1 MPGEIRI
8 DDALGRATISIEP
21 EENGDERAARLEQ
34 EREEARFDLM
44 KRRVLFFVFL
54 AALTAVGAISGY
66 GAAFDA
72 SASADTKRWAQT
84 VLSALLTGALS
95 FVVGQATATRRP

>member
-21 EENGDERAARLEQ
+21 EETLDERSARLER
-34 EREEARFDLM
+34 ERNEARFDLM

-54 AALTAVGAISGY
+54 VAVAALGAVSGY
-66 GAAFDA
+66 EAVFDA

-95 FVVGQATATRRP
+95 FIVGQATAHRRP